1 MWRIGRHPLSK
12 GPPEPQ
18 THGWRNGSTPLF
30 VLSSGERDHS
40 LDAMKQLIVP
50 QTGNPSNDKVKSFD
64 SLVRSCKA
72 LKQGQKKFL
81 LDLTEEQKEV
91 VIDDSRYCLVKSAAG
106 SGKTCVLVA
115 KYLYLRHIIGV
126 PCNHILYLSYNNR
139 NVIDTQNKL
148 YELCVSREESE
159 KFTSTFH
166 ALALKIIDKEEG
178 VWPKLLEQVSKG
190 FDENGD
196 VDHDRAEVFMSLF
209 SEKLRKNVE
218 SDPEFL
224 KEILKVRAKANGKP
238 YNRAFVSYYVDRNN
252 IPGSC
257 RSKPEKEIFDFLATN
272 GYDFA
277 YEEADK
283 IHHRRPD
290 FTIYRENGDKVIYEH
305 FAARDKSE
313 FEEWVG
319 EKKCSRY
326 IKNEYEKL
334 KDYPKTYGSKNC
346 IFTYGG
352 KDPCKELAKKLK
364 EKGIL
369 PKTNKRQELES
380 AKNDI
385 LEKTVQLFKEVRSQ
399 IVETGQDIQTV
410 QSALSKEKGYVGLF
424 FRKVFRPM
432 NELYSSFLESPEG
445 FTDFA
450 DSIVK
455 ATVYCKSK
463 TNRKKLL
470 AFAYDYV
477 LVDEFQDISPAR
489 HNLLLSLREI
499 NPEMRVLA
507 VGDDWQSIY
516 SFSCSD
522 LRLFNDFRKN
532 WTYHGKVVAKEMQL
546 SQTFRFGGEVLSA
559 STAFISADTT
569 LSPHDVRPGN
579 KQVTSFV
586 LQPFEPSDSFKTR
599 KQLQWDYMKTVI
611 KKEVTEFPRTS
622 VLVLSRYS
630 NVADWFQNWI
640 GKEFRLSN
648 SNFQIDSITIHKA
661 KGLTADVVFIQEC
674 QLKSIPSIKK
684 REKLSKHDQVLALV
698 RGELSEEQKLMEERR
713 LFYVAITRAKKR
725 VFLLYDNDLESV
737 FVKELRKYSKSIKT
751 EELYGKGV

>member
-1 MWRIGRHPLSK
+1 M
-12 GPPEPQ
+12 
-18 THGWRNGSTPLF
+18 F

-40 LDAMKQLIVP
+40 LVAMKQLIVP

-106 SGKTCVLVA
+106 SGKTRVLVA
-115 KYLYLRHIIGV
+115 KYLYLRHIMRV
-126 PCNHILYLSYNNR
+126 PCKRILYLSYNNR
-139 NVIDTQNKL
+139 NVTDTRIKL
-148 YELCVSREESE
+148 KKLGVSREEYE

-224 KEILKVRAKANGKP
+224 KEILKVRAKASGKP
-238 YNRAFVSYYVDRNN
+238 YNRDFVSYFVDRNN

-257 RSKPEKEIFDFLATN
+257 RSKSEKEIFDFLATN

-290 FTIYRENGDKVIYEH
+290 FTFYRENGDKVIHEH
-305 FAARDKSE
+305 FAATNKSE
-313 FEEWVG
+313 FEERV
-319 EKKCSRY
+319 EERTSSRY

-334 KDYPKTYGSKNC
+334 KVYPKTYGEKNC
-346 IFTYGG
+346 IFTYGEN
-352 KDPCKELAKKLK
+352 PCKELAKELK
-364 EKGIL
+364 EKGIF
-369 PKTNKRQELES
+369 PNAVEGQKIER

-410 QSALSKEKGYVGLF
+410 QSALSIEKGYVGLF
-424 FRKVFRPM
+424 FRKVFGPM
-432 NELYSSFLESPEG
+432 NELYSSFLKSSEG

-455 ATVYCKSK
+455 ATEYCKNN

-489 HNLLLSLREI
+489 HSLLLSLREI
-499 NPEMRVLA
+499 NPEMRLLA

-522 LRLFNDFRKN
+522 LRLFNDFRNN
-532 WTYHGKVVAKEMQL
+532 WTYRGRVVAKEMQL

-569 LSPHDVRPGN
+569 LSPHDVRPGKN
-579 KQVTSFV
+579 QVTSFV
-586 LQPFEPSDSFKTR
+586 LQPFEPSDSFKNR
-599 KQLQWDYMKTVI
+599 RQLQWDYMKTVI
-611 KKEVTEFPRTS
+611 KKEVTESPRTS
-622 VLVLSRYS
+622 FLVLSRYS
-630 NVADWFQNWI
+630 NVADWFKNWI
-640 GKEFRLSN
+640 GKELRLSN
-648 SNFQIDSITIHKA
+648 SDFKIDSITIHKA

-737 FVKELRKYSKSIKT
+737 FVKELKKYSRSIKP
-751 EELYGKGV
+751 EVLYGKGE